1 MYCFQLLLS
10 NSTCIARY
18 ILVGA
23 ASEREAVAYALDESS
38 VTVPG
43 IGANSSDVVK
53 RARNVMAVVR
63 RCRFALSNQR

>member
-1 MYCFQLLLS
+1 
-10 NSTCIARY
+10 
-18 ILVGA
+18 
-23 ASEREAVAYALDESS
+23 VAYALDESS